1 LVPTILNKIR
11 HRFGGRQGAAE
22 TVRKLP
28 VNDMVLPIKY
38 VRTKIE
44 DDEHFNIMEHVVRRR
59 RYKFDL
65 LDEEVD
71 QEGNLL
77 MDRQR
82 SSNLSPSTTTTNER
96 TGEDECVK
104 NRRTT
109 ENRQNQLLTN

>member
-1 LVPTILNKIR
+1 
-11 HRFGGRQGAAE
+11 
-22 TVRKLP
+22 
-28 VNDMVLPIKY
+28 MVLPIKY
-38 VRTKIE
+38 VSTKIE

-82 SSNLSPSTTTTNER
+82 SSNLSPPTTTTNER
-96 TGEDECVK
+96 TGGDECVK

-109 ENRQNQLLTN
+109 EKQTEPVIN